1 MYFSELALSSCSL
14 RCPPKKEGNKALQA
28 ENLVFFARAS
38 QSLRFLYAGLHH
50 SHSFLYALSAD
61 NLPQAV
67 ATVTRSKHMSILDGV
82 SLGLALGLFI
92 YLLVALLRADQA

>member
-1 MYFSELALSSCSL
+1 MPRRALFWPLGGAFLRILYVQACSW
-14 RCPPKKEGNKALQA
+14 
-28 ENLVFFARAS
+28 
-38 QSLRFLYAGLHH
+38 
-50 SHSFLYALSAD
+50 HSFLYALVAD

-67 ATVTRSKHMSILDGV
+67 ATAIRSKHMSILDGV